1 YLYTLRQDK
10 GGIPLRAERC
20 TGPAFTLITA
30 RQPKCESELDTE
42 LADERARTGSAA
54 ITRAAPVNSHF
65 ILEVKEPLRHVCRAW
80 IKTDPA
86 HHSQVL
92 FEAHYSDQIAQT
104 QHRHPKSPELLG
116 AFRIYRKDGRLG
128 RLKAVP
134 APFGFLPKSQSS

>member
-1 YLYTLRQDK
+1 MIDFELTSSVWQFFYRAALPCGSFYLYTLRQDK

-65 ILEVKEPLRHVCRAW
+65 ILEVKEPLRHV
-80 IKTDPA
+80 
-86 HHSQVL
+86 
-92 FEAHYSDQIAQT
+92 
-104 QHRHPKSPELLG
+104 
-116 AFRIYRKDGRLG
+116 
-128 RLKAVP
+128 
-134 APFGFLPKSQSS
+134 